1 MPEQGDPPEAPQHLT
16 FVHLGSRK
24 MPFLQMAFMQRIPKI
39 FRLPLLLCVPKWFS
53 ESHQLSI
60 INLQQNKTHILIP
73 AWFHPYP
80 ALLQGRS
87 KWEQAIS
94 ELAIVFF
101 PGSWVWYCN
110 AQQWH
115 PWAPTAE
122 GHVPTH
128 PGPVGTVPCRA
139 TTSRCKTAQWHWHW
153 SPRLH
158 LSASKPTLY
167 SLSCTREQGRRAWVG
182 FKIMWF

>member
-73 AWFHPYP
+73 ARFHPYP

-94 ELAIVFF
+94 ELAIAKRKAHGTAW
-101 PGSWVWYCN
+101 PRC
-110 AQQWH
+110 
-115 PWAPTAE
+115 PTKAP
-122 GHVPTH
+122 HF
-128 PGPVGTVPCRA
+128 
-139 TTSRCKTAQWHWHW
+139 SLFWSFW
-153 SPRLH
+153 SPQID
-158 LSASKPTLY
+158 KMIM
-167 SLSCTREQGRRAWVG
+167 VG
-182 FKIMWF
+182 QPLNIKRIKIKAF